1 MPSCRTYGNTRLI
14 EQAERRIERQRRV
27 AGWSVEIFSCDSLG
41 FQCIDAGISITAIY
55 ENVFEPR

>member
-1 MPSCRTYGNTRLI
+1 MI